1 MHFRSTLDE
10 VVLAVV
16 ACGDRL
22 DETLVMLKSA
32 LVFTQAPLRFIIF
45 AEDDLIESFSEK
57 VNLNFS
63 QKIILKIQFFKFF

>member
-1 MHFRSTLDE
+1 MMFPDFVGFRSKVEE

-32 LVFTQAPLRFIIF
+32 LTFTQAPLRFIIF
-45 AEDDLIESFSEK
+45 AEDDLIESFNEK
-57 VNLNFS
+57 VY
-63 QKIILKIQFFKFF
+63 

>member
-1 MHFRSTLDE
+1 MDE

-45 AEDDLIESFSEK
+45 AEDDLSLK
-57 VNLNFS
+57 AS
-63 QKIILKIQFFKFF
+63 QKK

>member
-1 MHFRSTLDE
+1 MLHFRSMEE

-32 LVFTQAPLRFIIF
+32 LVFTQAPLRFIVF
-45 AEDDLIESFSEK
+45 AEEDLIESFSEK
-57 VNLNFS
+57 VN
-63 QKIILKIQFFKFF
+63 

>member
-1 MHFRSTLDE
+1 MDE

-57 VNLNFS
+57 VTSLTS
-63 QKIILKIQFFKFF
+63 ELEK